1 MLEHSTIK
9 FRMAGIEDAK
19 LIFDWAND
27 VEVRAASFYSEP
39 ISWENHLN
47 WFTKK
52 LNDKNSLFL
61 IFHQETK
68 PVGLVRIDNSD
79 EAIIG
84 ISIDSRFRGKRL
96 APTLLNK
103 ACSEFWKKHNQSVLA
118 FIKNTN
124 IASVKSFEAAGF
136 KFHRNDT
143 VNGNACSVYI
153 KTKK

>member
-19 LIFDWAND
+19 LIYDWAND
-27 VEVRAASFYSEP
+27 VEVREASFYSEP
-39 ISWENHLN
+39 IKWETHLN
-47 WFTKK
+47 WLTKK

-61 IFHQETK
+61 VFYQESK
-68 PVGLVRIDNSD
+68 PVGLVRIEDSG

-84 ISIDSRFRGKRL
+84 ITIDYRFRGKKL
-96 APTLLNK
+96 APILLNK
-103 ACSEFWKKHNQSVLA
+103 ACSVFWGKSDQSILA
-118 FIKNTN
+118 FIKKTN
-124 IASVKSFEAAGF
+124 LASVKSFEKAGF
-136 KFHRNDT
+136 KFYRNDT